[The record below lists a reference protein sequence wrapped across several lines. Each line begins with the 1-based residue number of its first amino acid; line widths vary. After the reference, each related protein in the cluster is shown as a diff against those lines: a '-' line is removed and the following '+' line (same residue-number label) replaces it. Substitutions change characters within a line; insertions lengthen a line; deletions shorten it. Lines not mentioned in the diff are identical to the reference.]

1 VLSLTLRGLATHKR
15 RLASTVIAILLG
27 VAFMAGSMVFTD
39 TMRATLS
46 GVYTDAEQG
55 TDALVRGPSTIDSFA
70 GTLHQPVPETVA
82 DQVAAADGVERVA
95 PRVEGY
101 AQVVDADGEAID
113 DISMGAAPAGMA
125 WTDAADLNPFVLTTG
140 RGPRADDE
148 VVVDKSL
155 ADEAG
160 LAPGD
165 PTTVL
170 TAAGPRDVTVVGV
183 ARFGSADNRAGNR
196 TVLFT
201 LDTAQRLLGR
211 DGQVDGVAVQA
222 APGVSQAEVAS
233 AIRARLGAGTRS
245 SDGLDVVTGT
255 ALDAENASRSN
266 EDADFFAIFMKVFAG
281 VALLVGAFIIN
292 NTFVILVAQRTR
304 ELALLRAI
312 GASARQVRRSVAVE
326 ALVIGGLASG
336 LGLLAG
342 VGVASGIQALWR
354 SAGVTLPEGPLVI
367 KASSLGIAFALGVGV
382 TLLSALLPARRAAKV
397 APVAVMRSVAVER
410 TRPSKVR
417 VGLGVLLAVV
427 SAVALVA
434 GFVGGE
440 LPLVLVGTLAGFV
453 GTVVLSPVLARP
465 VVRVL
470 SAPLP
475 RVAGMRGRLA
485 RENALRNPRRTAAT
499 ASALMIGVA
508 LVGGITVFAASGK
521 WSVSHSFDKEFR
533 GDLVADTGAWTYGG
547 ASPRMADDLGRL
559 PEVAAAV
566 PTQMTEAEVGDSV
579 TQLSGWPAATV
590 ERAFDIGVSSG
601 SLDGLGPDGIALG
614 SRWAE
619 GHDLAIGD
627 ELPVVFPSGATQSF
641 TVRALFDHPDWT
653 GPVWVDRSAFSA
665 AQPDQLDTRVYLT
678 GADEVG
684 ATELRSAVEGV
695 TAAYASVEVQDRGEV
710 RQSVVDEFNAM
721 LGVVYALLALA
732 IVIALVG
739 IGNTIAL
746 SVVER
751 TRELGLL
758 RAVGMSRAH
767 LRGMVRWEA
776 ALIAVY
782 GTVLGLVIGLGIGRA
797 LVYAIKASGIE
808 TAETVVPVGQL
819 ALIVA
824 IAGASGVVAAL
835 LPARRAARLD
845 VLDAVSS
852 T

>member
-1 VLSLTLRGLATHKR
+1 MLALTLRGLTTHKR
-15 RLASTVIAILLG
+15 RLVSTVIAILLG

-55 TDALVRGPSTIDSFA
+55 TDALVRGPSTIEGFA
-70 GTLHQPVPETVA
+70 GTLHQPVSEATA
-82 DQVAAADGVERVA
+82 DRVAAVPGVARVA

-101 AQVVDADGEAID
+101 AQVVDADGKAID

-125 WTDAADLNPFVLTTG
+125 WTDAAELNPFELTTG
-140 RGPRADDE
+140 RGPRTSDE

-155 ADEAG
+155 ADEAD

-170 TAAGPRDVTVVGV
+170 TAVGPTDVTVVGV
-183 ARFGSADNRAGNR
+183 ARFGAADNRAGNR

-211 DGQVDGVAVQA
+211 DGQVDSVAVEA
-222 APGVSQAEVAS
+222 APGVSQAELAA
-233 AIRARLGAGTRS
+233 AIRARIGSGA
-245 SDGLDVVTGT
+245 DGLDVVTGAT
-255 ALDAENASRSN
+255 LDAENANRSN

-312 GASARQVRRSVAVE
+312 GASAKQVRRSVAVE
-326 ALVIGGLASG
+326 ALVIGGLASA

-417 VGLGVLLAVV
+417 VGLGVLLALV
-427 SAVALVA
+427 SAVSLVA

-440 LPLVLVGTLAGFV
+440 LPLVLIGTLAGFV
-453 GTVVLSPVLARP
+453 GTAVLSPVLARP
-465 VVRVL
+465 VVRVI

-475 RVAGMRGRLA
+475 RIAGMRGRLA

-533 GDLVADTGAWTYGG
+533 GDLVADTGAWIYGG
-547 ASPRMADDLGRL
+547 ASPRMASDLGAL

-566 PTQMTEAEVGDSV
+566 PTQMTEAEVGSSV
-579 TQLSGWPAATV
+579 TQLSGWPAGNV
-590 ERAFDIGVSSG
+590 DRAFDIGVSAG
-601 SLDGLGPDGIALG
+601 SLDRLGTDGIALG
-614 SRWAE
+614 SRWAD
-619 GHDLAIGD
+619 GHDLAVGD
-627 ELPVVFPSGATQSF
+627 SLPVVFPGGAKQTF

-653 GPVWVDRSAFSA
+653 GPVWVDRAAFTA

-678 GADEVG
+678 GADGVG
-684 ATELRSAVEGV
+684 ATQLRTAVEAV
-695 TAAYASVEVQDRGEV
+695 TAAYASVEVQDRDEV
-710 RQSVVDEFNAM
+710 RQSVVDDFNSM

-782 GTVLGLVIGLGIGRA
+782 GTVLGLLIGLGIGRA

-819 ALIVA
+819 AAIVA
-824 IAGASGVVAAL
+824 LAGASGVVAAL

>member
-1 VLSLTLRGLATHKR
+1 
-15 RLASTVIAILLG
+15 
-27 VAFMAGSMVFTD
+27 MAGSMVFTD

-55 TDALVRGPSTIDSFA
+55 TDAPVRGPSTIDSFA

-82 DQVAAADGVERVA
+82 NQVAAVDGVERVA

-101 AQVVDADGEAID
+101 AQVVAADGEAID

-125 WTDAADLNPFVLTTG
+125 WTDAAELNPFVLTTG

-170 TAAGPRDVTVVGV
+170 TAAGPSDVTVVGV

-211 DGQVDGVAVQA
+211 DGRVDSVAVQA
-222 APGVSQAEVAS
+222 APGVSQAEVTS
-233 AIRARLGAGTRS
+233 AIRDRLGVGTDGS
-245 SDGLDVVTGT
+245 GGLDVLTGS

-312 GASARQVRRSVAVE
+312 GASSKQVRRSVAVE

-336 LGLLAG
+336 LGLLSG

-397 APVAVMRSVAVER
+397 APVAVMRSVAVEQ

-417 VGLGVLLAVV
+417 VGLGILLAGV

-475 RVAGMRGRLA
+475 RIAGMRGRLA

-508 LVGGITVFAASGK
+508 LVG
-521 WSVSHSFDKEFR
+521 
-533 GDLVADTGAWTYGG
+533 DTGAWTYGG

-590 ERAFDIGVSSG
+590 DRAFDIGVSSG
-601 SLDGLGPDGIALG
+601 SLDGLGRDGIALG

-653 GPVWVDRSAFSA
+653 GPVWVDRSAFSP
-665 AQPDQLDTRVYLT
+665 AQPDQLDTRVYVT
-678 GADEVG
+678 GADGVG
-684 ATELRSAVEGV
+684 APDLRSAVEGV
-695 TAAYASVEVQDRGEV
+695 TAAYASVEVQDRDEV

>member
-1 VLSLTLRGLATHKR
+1 MLALTLRGLATHKR
-15 RLASTVIAILLG
+15 RLVSTVIAILLG

-39 TMRATLS
+39 TMRASLS

-55 TDALVRGPSTIDSFA
+55 TDALVRGPSTIEGFA
-70 GTLHQPVPETVA
+70 GTLHEPVPESVA
-82 DQVAAADGVERVA
+82 DQVASVPGVERVA

-101 AQVVDADGEAID
+101 AQVVGADGETLD

-125 WTDAADLNPFVLTTG
+125 WTDAAELNPFELTTG
-140 RGPRADDE
+140 RGPRAGDE

-160 LAPGD
+160 LEPGD
-165 PTTVL
+165 RTTVL
-170 TAAGPRDVTVVGV
+170 TATGPSEETVVGV

-211 DGQVDGVAVQA
+211 DGQVDSVAVQA
-222 APGVSQAEVAS
+222 APGVSQSEVAT
-233 AIRARLGAGTRS
+233 AIRTRLGAG
-245 SDGLDVVTGT
+245 SDGLDVVTGAT
-255 ALDAENASRSN
+255 LAEENSSRSN
-266 EDADFFAIFMKVFAG
+266 EDADFFAVFMQVFAG

-304 ELALLRAI
+304 ELALLRAL
-312 GASARQVRRSVAVE
+312 GASARQVRRSVALE
-326 ALVIGGLASG
+326 ALVIGSLASG

-342 VGVASGIQALWR
+342 VGVAQGIQALWR
-354 SAGVTLPEGPLVI
+354 SAGVTLPEGPLVV
-367 KASSLGIAFALGVGV
+367 KASSLAIAFALGVGV

-410 TRPSKVR
+410 TRPSRVR
-417 VGLGVLLAVV
+417 VGLGVVLAVG
-427 SAVALVA
+427 SAAALVT
-434 GFVGGE
+434 GFAGGE
-440 LPLVLVGTLAGFV
+440 LPLVLGGTLAGFV
-453 GTVVLSPVLARP
+453 GIAVLSPVLARP
-465 VVRVL
+465 VVRVI

-475 RVAGMRGRLA
+475 RLAGMRGRLA

-508 LVGGITVFAASGK
+508 LVGGITVFASSGT

-533 GDLVADTGAWTYGG
+533 GDLVADTGAWIYGG
-547 ASPRMADDLGRL
+547 ASPRMAADLAAL
-559 PEVAAAV
+559 PQVAAAV
-566 PTQMTEAEVGDSV
+566 PTQMTEAKVGGSV
-579 TQLSGWPAATV
+579 TQLGGWPAGTV
-590 ERAFDIGVSSG
+590 DQAFDIGVSAG
-601 SLDGLGPDGIALG
+601 SLDELGTDGIALG
-614 SRWAE
+614 SRWAD

-627 ELPVVFPSGATQSF
+627 TLPVVFPSGATQTF

-653 GPVWVDRSAFSA
+653 GPVWVDRSAFAA
-665 AQPDQLDTRVYLT
+665 AQPDQLDTRVYVT
-678 GADEVG
+678 GADGVA
-684 ATELRSAVEGV
+684 ATDLRSAVEGV
-695 TAAYASVEVQDRGEV
+695 TTAYASVEVQDREQV
-710 RQSVVDEFNAM
+710 RQAVVDGFNAM

-782 GTVLGLVIGLGIGRA
+782 GTVLGLLVGLGIGRA

-819 ALIVA
+819 AAIVA
-824 IAGASGVVAAL
+824 LAGASGVLAAL

-845 VLDAVSS
+845 VLDAVAS

>member
-1 VLSLTLRGLATHKR
+1 VLALTLRGLATHKR

-55 TDALVRGPSTIDSFA
+55 TDALVRGPSTIEGFA
-70 GTLHQPVPETVA
+70 GTLHQPVPEAVA
-82 DQVAAADGVERVA
+82 GKVAVVPGVERVA

-101 AQVVDADGEAID
+101 AQVVGPDGKAVD

-125 WTDAADLNPFVLTTG
+125 WTDAAELNPFELTTG

-155 ADEAG
+155 ADEAD

-170 TAAGPRDVTVVGV
+170 TAAGPTDVTVVGV
-183 ARFGSADNRAGNR
+183 ARFGSAENRAGNR

-211 DGQVDGVAVQA
+211 DGQVDSIAVQA

-233 AIRARLGAGTRS
+233 AIRSRLGTGGE
-245 SDGLDVVTGT
+245 GLDVVTGT
-255 ALDAENASRSN
+255 ALDAENAGRSN
-266 EDADFFAIFMKVFAG
+266 EDADFFAIFMQVFAG

-312 GASARQVRRSVAVE
+312 GASAKQVRRSVAVE

-342 VGVASGIQALWR
+342 VGVAQGIQALWR

-417 VGLGVLLAVV
+417 VGLGVLLALV
-427 SAVALVA
+427 SAGALVT
-434 GFVGGE
+434 GFVGAE
-440 LPLVLVGTLAGFV
+440 LPLVLIGTLAGFV
-453 GTVVLSPVLARP
+453 GTAVLSPVLVRP
-465 VVRVL
+465 VVRVI

-475 RVAGMRGRLA
+475 RIAGMRGRLA

-533 GDLVADTGAWTYGG
+533 GDLVADTGAWIYGG
-547 ASPRMADDLGRL
+547 ASPRMAEDLGAL

-566 PTQMTEAEVGDSV
+566 PTQMTEAKVGDSV
-579 TQLSGWPAATV
+579 TQLGGWPAATV
-590 ERAFDIGVSSG
+590 DQAFDIGVSSG
-601 SLDGLGPDGIALG
+601 SLDGLGTDGIALG

-619 GHDLAIGD
+619 GHDLSIGD
-627 ELPVVFPSGATQSF
+627 TLPVVFPGGATQTF
-641 TVRALFDHPDWT
+641 TVHALFDHPDWT
-653 GPVWVDRSAFSA
+653 GPVWVDRSAFAA
-665 AQPDQLDTRVYLT
+665 AQPDQLDTRVYVT
-678 GADEVG
+678 GADGVG
-684 ATELRSAVEGV
+684 ATDLRSAVEGV
-695 TAAYASVEVQDRGEV
+695 TTAYASVEVQDRDEV
-710 RQSVVDEFNAM
+710 RQSVVDEFNSM

-782 GTVLGLVIGLGIGRA
+782 GTVLGLLIGLGIGRA

-824 IAGASGVVAAL
+824 LAGASGVVAAV

>member
-1 VLSLTLRGLATHKR
+1 VLALTLRGLATHKR

-55 TDALVRGPSTIDSFA
+55 TDALVRGPSTIEGFA
-70 GTLHQPVPETVA
+70 GTLHQPVPEAVA
-82 DQVAAADGVERVA
+82 DEVALVSGVERVA

-101 AQVVDADGEAID
+101 AQVVGPDGQAVD

-125 WTDAADLNPFVLTTG
+125 WTDAAELNPFELTTG
-140 RGPRADDE
+140 RGPRAADE

-155 ADEAG
+155 ADEAD

-170 TAAGPRDVTVVGV
+170 TAAGPAEVTVVGV

-211 DGQVDGVAVQA
+211 DGQVDSIAVQA

-233 AIRARLGAGTRS
+233 AIRSRLGTGAE
-245 SDGLDVVTGT
+245 GLDVVTGA
-255 ALDAENASRSN
+255 ALDAENAGRGN
-266 EDADFFAIFMKVFAG
+266 EDADFFAVFMKIFAG

-312 GASARQVRRSVAVE
+312 GASAKQVRRSVAVE

-342 VGVASGIQALWR
+342 VGVAQGIQALWR

-427 SAVALVA
+427 SAGTLVT

-440 LPLVLVGTLAGFV
+440 LPLVLIGTLAGFV
-453 GTVVLSPVLARP
+453 GTAVLSPVLARP
-465 VVRVL
+465 VVRVI

-475 RVAGMRGRLA
+475 RIAGMRGRLA

-533 GDLVADTGAWTYGG
+533 GDLVADTAPERRPSYGCPVG
-547 ASPRMADDLGRL
+547 RDTCTAPGRDPVHNFMDYSYDGCMDRFTRGQVRRMLRGW
-559 PEVAAAV
+559 AV
-566 PTQMTEAEVGDSV
+566 
-579 TQLSGWPAATV
+579 
-590 ERAFDIGVSSG
+590 
-601 SLDGLGPDGIALG
+601 
-614 SRWAE
+614 
-619 GHDLAIGD
+619 
-627 ELPVVFPSGATQSF
+627 
-641 TVRALFDHPDWT
+641 
-653 GPVWVDRSAFSA
+653 
-665 AQPDQLDTRVYLT
+665 
-678 GADEVG
+678 
-684 ATELRSAVEGV
+684 LRSG
-695 TAAYASVEVQDRGEV
+695 G
-710 RQSVVDEFNAM
+710 
-721 LGVVYALLALA
+721 G
-732 IVIALVG
+732 
-739 IGNTIAL
+739 
-746 SVVER
+746 
-751 TRELGLL
+751 
-758 RAVGMSRAH
+758 
-767 LRGMVRWEA
+767 
-776 ALIAVY
+776 
-782 GTVLGLVIGLGIGRA
+782 
-797 LVYAIKASGIE
+797 
-808 TAETVVPVGQL
+808 
-819 ALIVA
+819 
-824 IAGASGVVAAL
+824 
-835 LPARRAARLD
+835 
-845 VLDAVSS
+845 
-852 T
+852 

>member
-1 VLSLTLRGLATHKR
+1 VLALTLRGLATHKR
-15 RLASTVIAILLG
+15 RLVSTVIAILLG

-55 TDALVRGPSTIDSFA
+55 TDALVRGPSTIDGFA
-70 GTLHQPVPETVA
+70 GTLHQPVPESVA
-82 DQVAAADGVERVA
+82 DEVAAVPGVERVA

-101 AQVVDADGEAID
+101 AQVVDADGKAID

-125 WTDAADLNPFVLTTG
+125 WTDAAELNPFELTSG
-140 RGPRADDE
+140 RGPRAADE

-165 PTTVL
+165 GTTVL
-170 TAAGPRDVTVVGV
+170 TATGPSDVTVVGV

-211 DGQVDGVAVQA
+211 DGQVDSIAVQA
-222 APGVSQAEVAS
+222 SSGVSQREVAA
-233 AIRARLGAGTRS
+233 AIRARLGSGA
-245 SDGLDVVTGT
+245 DGLDVVTGT
-255 ALDAENASRSN
+255 ALDAENANRTN
-266 EDADFFAIFMKVFAG
+266 EDADFFAIFMQVFAG

-312 GASARQVRRSVAVE
+312 GASAKQVRRSVALE
-326 ALVIGGLASG
+326 ALVIGGLASAV
-336 LGLLAG
+336 GLLAG
-342 VGVASGIQALWR
+342 VGVAQGIQALWR
-354 SAGVTLPEGPLVI
+354 SAGVTLPEGPLVV

-417 VGLGVLLAVV
+417 VGFGVLLAAT

-434 GFVGGE
+434 GFTGGE
-440 LPLVLVGTLAGFV
+440 LPLVLLGTLAGFV
-453 GTVVLSPVLARP
+453 GTAVLSPVLAGP
-465 VVRVL
+465 VVRVI

-533 GDLVADTGAWTYGG
+533 GDLVADTGAWIYGG
-547 ASPRMADDLGRL
+547 ASPRMAEDLGAL
-559 PEVAAAV
+559 PQVAAAV
-566 PTQMTEAEVGDSV
+566 PTQQTEAKVGDSV
-579 TQLSGWPAATV
+579 TQLAGWPAGSV
-590 ERAFDIGVSSG
+590 DQAFDIGVSSG
-601 SLDGLGPDGIALG
+601 SLAEMGEDGIALG

-619 GHDLAIGD
+619 GHDLAVGD
-627 ELPVVFPSGATQSF
+627 ELPVVFPSGATDTF

-653 GPVWVDRSAFSA
+653 GPVWVDRSAFAA
-665 AQPDQLDTRVYLT
+665 AQPDQLDTRVYVT
-678 GADEVG
+678 GADGVS
-684 ATELRSAVEGV
+684 ATDLRSAVEGV
-695 TAAYASVEVQDRGEV
+695 TAAYGSVEIQDRAEV
-710 RQSVVDEFNAM
+710 RQAVVDEFNSM

-782 GTVLGLVIGLGIGRA
+782 GTVLGLLIGLGIGRA

-819 ALIVA
+819 AAIVA
-824 IAGASGVVAAL
+824 LAGASGVLAAL
-835 LPARRAARLD
+835 LPARRAAKLD